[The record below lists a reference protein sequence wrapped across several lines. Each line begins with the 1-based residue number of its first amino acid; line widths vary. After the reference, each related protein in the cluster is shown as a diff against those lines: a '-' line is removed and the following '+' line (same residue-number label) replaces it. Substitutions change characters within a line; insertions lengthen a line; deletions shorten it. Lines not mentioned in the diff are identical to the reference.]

1 MRKLA
6 LLLTCSCILLLMG
19 CSDEK
24 TDALNDLEAITE
36 EITTKSADYTQED
49 WDIAENQFG
58 LICEELEQY
67 EFTDEQL
74 KHIGKLKG
82 KCTAVFARKKASDFK
97 IRFIGLVRKLKDS
110 SKAYLE
116 AWKKKEKSK
125 IK

>member
-6 LLLTCSCILLLMG
+6 LLLTCFCTLLFMG

-67 EFTDEQL
+67 EYTDEQL

-82 KCTAVFARKKASDFK
+82 KCTAVLARKKASDLK
-97 IRFIGLVRKLKDS
+97 NSLHRIGKEAEGFIEGITEDLKQ
-110 SKAYLE
+110 E
-116 AWKKKEKSK
+116 
-125 IK
+125 

>member
-36 EITTKSADYTQED
+36 EITTKSANYTQED

-82 KCTAVFARKKASDFK
+82 KCTAVFACKKASDFK
-97 IRFIGLVRKLKDS
+97 NSLHRIGKEVEGFIEGISGGLEEEREEQD
-110 SKAYLE
+110 
-116 AWKKKEKSK
+116 
-125 IK
+125 

>member
-6 LLLTCSCILLLMG
+6 LLLNFLCILLFMG

-36 EITTKSADYTQED
+36 ELTTKSADYTQED

-67 EFTDEQL
+67 EFTDKQL

-82 KCTAVFARKKASDFK
+82 QCVAIITRKKTSDIK
-97 IRFIGLVRKLKDS
+97 NSLHRLGQEAEGFINGLKDGL
-110 SKAYLE
+110 KNE
-116 AWKKKEKSK
+116 EDH
-125 IK
+125 